1 MMLNKSVLVLVS
13 IGTAILGSWIIASAQ
28 QPGAD
33 TRPCK
38 SNDECDRFTFEQVND
53 EMAGLMP
60 RILAYIENFAHP
72 TTREE
77 AKTEIVQAQARW
89 LMFRDS
95 ACKAEAAMM
104 FLRSART
111 REGYTSGCLLHMTNQ
126 RLKELRDQFRIGD
139 RKKQ

>member
-1 MMLNKSVLVLVS
+1 MMLNKGVLVLIS
-13 IGTAILGSWIIASAQ
+13 IGTAFVGSMLASAQ

-33 TRPCK
+33 TRTCK
-38 SNDECDRFTFEQVND
+38 SNDECDQFAFEQANV
-53 EMAGLMP
+53 EMAALTP
-60 RILAYIENFAHP
+60 RILAYIEHFAHP

-77 AKTEIVQAQARW
+77 AKTEIVEAQARW

-104 FLRSART
+104 WLRSART

-126 RLKELRDQFRIGD
+126 RLKELRDRFLD
-139 RKKQ
+139 R